1 MHALG
6 LMFSI
11 RIHARAGL
19 DAEVTFV
26 ERLDTVPYV
35 LKLKL
40 DWDDVFL
47 VHFRPTGVDGS

>member
-1 MHALG
+1 
-6 LMFSI
+6 MFSV